1 MQVPS
6 PMLALSYR
14 KRQLEFRRKQIG
26 DWLEHETELLKAEAE
41 GGALSEDAIAQR
53 LIAIEKEA
61 RRQDA
66 EALGTFGMLNGADP
80 EIAPLR
86 RALAV
91 WGLTIDDV
99 GVVSFHG
106 TSTQANDKNE
116 SNAYNE
122 QFKHLG
128 RSKGNAVCVIA
139 QKWLTGHP
147 KGAAAAWM
155 MNGMVQTIQSGLIP
169 GNRNADNISP
179 ELRKFEY
186 LVYPSRSIQTDG
198 IKAGLL
204 TSFGFGQVGGQALIV
219 HPSLLL
225 GSLEPAAVQ
234 SYKLAN
240 LKRRDASYRRFN
252 DVRLS
257 LSFSQLMLTSPRAVL
272 HQGEPG
278 PGQGWLS
285 FLAGERGASLA
296 EPARAHDRGLD
307 GLVLVP
313 EDAAANARW
322 RRAVERGNR
331 DQARPGCDGRRAWS
345 RDGCRARQCDP
356 GRQRDVP
363 DAQLYRRRARVLP
376 RCS

>member
-128 RSKGNAVCVIA
+128 RAKGNAVPVIA
-139 QKWLTGHP
+139 QKWLTGQCVARSASACLRLAS
-147 KGAAAAWM
+147 AA
-155 MNGMVQTIQSGLIP
+155 T
-169 GNRNADNISP
+169 
-179 ELRKFEY
+179 
-186 LVYPSRSIQTDG
+186 
-198 IKAGLL
+198 
-204 TSFGFGQVGGQALIV
+204 
-219 HPSLLL
+219 
-225 GSLEPAAVQ
+225 
-234 SYKLAN
+234 
-240 LKRRDASYRRFN
+240 
-252 DVRLS
+252 
-257 LSFSQLMLTSPRAVL
+257 
-272 HQGEPG
+272 
-278 PGQGWLS
+278 
-285 FLAGERGASLA
+285 
-296 EPARAHDRGLD
+296 
-307 GLVLVP
+307 
-313 EDAAANARW
+313 
-322 RRAVERGNR
+322 
-331 DQARPGCDGRRAWS
+331 
-345 RDGCRARQCDP
+345 
-356 GRQRDVP
+356 
-363 DAQLYRRRARVLP
+363 
-376 RCS
+376 